1 MSNRMG
7 RSPAEFMI
15 SSIARRCGC
24 TPSPLG
30 GWAAAAL
37 TRPAGD
43 EACGAREDWWS
54 QTGSNRRPH
63 ACKAR
68 ALPTELW
75 PPGLRQTGSD
85 RLEPSVVGPGRLELP
100 TLRLSGV
107 RSNQLSYGPMQRPRS
122 MAARSLRTRPLGL
135 AIAPRALS
143 PRTRSGAGVRRGGK
157 RNGDGDVPH
166 LDSIF
171 ERTNRT

>member
-1 MSNRMG
+1 MSNRKG

-107 RSNQLSYGPMQRPRS
+107 RSNHLSYGPMQRPRS
-122 MAARSLRTRPLGL
+122 MAAGPCGP
-135 AIAPRALS
+135 APWARDRAVRLC
-143 PRTRSGAGVRRGGK
+143 GVQRGGK

-166 LDSIF
+166 LCSVF